1 MCITQKEGKQMKNKA
16 FENEIDFDKI
26 IVERFNPKHER
37 LTQEIYEN
45 CQKKLLADRGY
56 DCSDF
61 HRYMHFEICEGLK
74 KYYIEN
80 DINPESFEENLAESY
95 VHVVRHEP
103 DQKFKNAQDKY
114 EFVLRDVI
122 RKLKNLHKDTLVTN
136 AQLNYDYDPN
146 VDKFESSEQ
155 KDALELERRN
165 ALLKEIKSLKY
176 GGLKRERNQKI
187 LLDYFGLYGNPKTLK
202 EIGKEA
208 GISPERVRQII
219 HWQMREIH
227 LPHHMKRI
235 KECCEND
242 QFSK

>member
-1 MCITQKEGKQMKNKA
+1 MKNKA

-95 VHVVRHEP
+95 MCVVRHEP

-122 RKLKNLHKDTLVTN
+122 RKLKNLHKDTLASN
-136 AQLNYDYDPN
+136 AHLNYDYDPN
-146 VDKFESSEQ
+146 VQNLESTEQ
-155 KDALELERRN
+155 EDRRAQARHE
-165 ALLKEIKSLKY
+165 ALLKEVKSLQNSTYFKSKPDTA
-176 GGLKRERNQKI
+176 KRDQEI
-187 LLDYFGLYGNPKTLK
+187 LLDYFGIYGEPKTLRQ
-202 EIGKEA
+202 
-208 GISPERVRQII
+208 ISDERNLCQERVRQIVARQLRRLR
-219 HWQMREIH
+219 HPSH
-227 LPHHMKRI
+227 SKKFSDDYI
-235 KECCEND
+235 K
-242 QFSK
+242 

>member
-1 MCITQKEGKQMKNKA
+1 MKNKV

-95 VHVVRHEP
+95 MYVVRHEP

-136 AQLNYDYDPN
+136 AHLNYDYDPN
-146 VDKFESSEQ
+146 VDKFESSER
-155 KDALELERRN
+155 KDAPELERR
-165 ALLKEIKSLKY
+165 ALLREIKNLHNS
-176 GGLKRERNQKI
+176 ERNQQI
-187 LLDYFGLYGNPKTLK
+187 LLSYYGFYGNPKTMK
-202 EIGKEA
+202 EIGKEL
-208 GISPERVRQII
+208 GISKGRVHQII
-219 HWQMREIH
+219 AHELRCLRH
-227 LPHHMKRI
+227 PRHAKKI

>member
-1 MCITQKEGKQMKNKA
+1 MCITQKEGKQMKNKV

-95 VHVVRHEP
+95 MYVVRHEP

-114 EFVLRDVI
+114 EFVLKDVI
-122 RKLKNLHKDTLVTN
+122 RKLKSLHKDTLASN
-136 AQLNYDYDPN
+136 AHLNYDYDPN
-146 VDKFESSEQ
+146 VQNLESSER

-165 ALLKEIKSLKY
+165 ALIKEVKSLKY
-176 GGLKRERNQKI
+176 GGLKRERDQKI

-202 EIGKEA
+202 EIGKEV
-208 GISPERVRQII
+208 GISTSRVRQII
-219 HWQMREIH
+219 AHELRCLRH
-227 LPHHMKRI
+227 PRHAKKI
-235 KECCEND
+235 KECCEDD
-242 QFSK
+242 QLSK